1 MNPIAAAALKRAR
14 DRQAGRREQVSEEA
28 AAETLRAAATLAAE
42 VFAAGEFQGSAA
54 GVGQRVDLVL
64 RIEGR
69 REALGMVERARGMI
83 RKRADLEGLHA
94 QLQRAALGRPHSY
107 AVGVLEVA
115 GLIEHLL
122 EKARRP
128 EGMRAPRNSGNEN
141 VARHEEVLDEQ
152 RTDS

>member
-14 DRQAGRREQVSEEA
+14 DRQAGLSGKHSEEA
-28 AAETLRAAATLAAE
+28 SHETLRAAATLAADAFTAR
-42 VFAAGEFQGSAA
+42 VCAGPAADA
-54 GVGQRVDLVL
+54 GQRVDLVL

-83 RKRADLEGLHA
+83 RKRADLESLHA

-107 AVGVLEVA
+107 AIGVLEVA
-115 GLIEHLL
+115 GLVEHLL

-128 EGMRAPRNSGNEN
+128 EETHAPRNDSREN
-141 VARHEEVLDEQ
+141 VARHNEVLDEQ

>member
-14 DRQAGRREQVSEEA
+14 DRQAGRRGQVSVEA
-28 AAETLRAAATLAAE
+28 SDETLRAATTLAAE
-42 VFAAGEFQGSAA
+42 AFAARVCHGPAA
-54 GVGQRVDLVL
+54 GAGQRVDLVL

-69 REALGMVERARGMI
+69 REALGMIERARGMI
-83 RKRADLEGLHA
+83 RKRADLESLHA

-115 GLIEHLL
+115 SLIEHLL
-122 EKARRP
+122 ETARSP
-128 EGMRAPRNSGNEN
+128 EGMRAPRISGKEN
-141 VARHEEVLDEQ
+141 VARYKEVLDEQ